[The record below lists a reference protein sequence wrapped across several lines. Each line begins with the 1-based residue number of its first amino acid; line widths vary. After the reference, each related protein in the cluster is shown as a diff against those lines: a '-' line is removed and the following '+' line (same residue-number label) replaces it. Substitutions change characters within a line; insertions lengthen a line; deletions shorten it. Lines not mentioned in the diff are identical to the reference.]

1 MLKSLALGKAT
12 LRWRRGGVRDG
23 WPMRRLRT
31 AARRVLVHVSR
42 LAGMKDVLTR
52 ALESLKVGSGLDP
65 ATQVGPLIDRCS
77 RDQVAQRINEA
88 CAAADEVL
96 LAPKIP
102 GEGLAKGAVRGG

>member
-1 MLKSLALGKAT
+1 
-12 LRWRRGGVRDG
+12 
-23 WPMRRLRT
+23 
-31 AARRVLVHVSR
+31 
-42 LAGMKDVLTR
+42 
-52 ALESLKVGSGLDP
+52 VGSGLDP

>member
-1 MLKSLALGKAT
+1 MARVQSAYRPSAASVKNAVTGT
-12 LRWRRGGVRDG
+12 RRRS
-23 WPMRRLRT
+23 LRT

-42 LAGMKDVLTR
+42 LADMKDALTR
-52 ALESLKVGSGLDP
+52 ALGSLKVGSGLDP
-65 ATQVGPLIDRCS
+65 ATRVGPLIDRRS

>member
-1 MLKSLALGKAT
+1 MQGNVS
-12 LRWRRGGVRDG
+12 RWSNCEKY
-23 WPMRRLRT
+23 PAPLRT
-31 AARRVLVHVSR
+31 QRTKLRPA
-42 LAGMKDVLTR
+42 KDALTR
-52 ALESLKVGSGLDP
+52 ALGSLKVGSGLDP
-65 ATQVGPLIDRCS
+65 ATRVGPLIDRRS